1 MKIKNSALFIS
12 LSNSPVVSYKILKT
26 MLSLVDNL
34 FIVVNKRTKNNLQK
48 LESFLIELNT
58 KIIEIKENDEKED
71 FLNIKE
77 EYGDFLK
84 SNDIKTVYFDVNS
97 GFGFYRFIFYETVF
111 SNQKTEKYLI
121 NLSEK
126 GYLRI
131 SDREFNKI
139 DELYMDITSENEDEL
154 ETLMKLYNVETLD
167 SNIIYRNGKSK
178 IDCKDFEVV
187 LEKFKNDETY
197 RLKFITYWKYYQDKL
212 KALKEDKEKAVKYI
226 ESKLLSL
233 SEFTALSKER
243 QKELVNDLFQMI
255 NTEKISI
262 NSSKTINKYFNDLT
276 PKEKEILKDK
286 LDVVF
291 VISPVK
297 ESDIPVDILFEKI
310 IQCELVSIV
319 NKNLVLK
326 EKILAIY
333 SDVRPNKGREIQ
345 IDILILLKNGK
356 FVNIEL
362 KTYHSTAKRKDLTSR
377 ISNFKKVVGDK
388 NYFFLVFP
396 LFRKDIEDMRDNKWK
411 DTFKM
416 IEELDKIE
424 LTGFDELE
432 KKLLDIVKR

>member
-1 MKIKNSALFIS
+1 
-12 LSNSPVVSYKILKT
+12 